1 LSCGSFVGGID
12 MKTRTEYEVRVVTV
26 ANLRAAA
33 EEIRSVGADDPGC
46 RIMAPKAVFRAVK
59 VRGLSPVQ
67 ANILKQEMLSK
78 GGEAAVSRGVIN
90 HSVAETD
97 VLLLGTL
104 RQYEELVRKLRLQPF
119 GLARLGEEIRRVLEN
134 VEGRRP
140 YTLDCRG
147 RQLVIGERTLV
158 MGILNVTPDS
168 FSDGG
173 RYETVEAAKA
183 RAIEM
188 VAQGADIIDIGG
200 ESTRPGHTPV
210 DAAEEMRRVLPVLE
224 AVIPAVPVPVS
235 VDTSKAAVAR
245 AALAAGAHIV
255 NDQWA
260 LRDEGM
266 AEAVAAAGAPVVL
279 MHNQKGTAYRDLMAD
294 IIAYFN
300 ERIAFAASAGIL
312 RERIIIDPGIGF
324 GKTPEQNLEVMRRLE
339 ELNALGCP
347 ILIGTSRKS
356 FIGYALDLPVSERM
370 EGTAATVAV
379 GIMKGADI
387 VRVHDVKE
395 MVRVARMT
403 DALKRKG

>member
-1 LSCGSFVGGID
+1 
-12 MKTRTEYEVRVVTV
+12 
-26 ANLRAAA
+26 
-33 EEIRSVGADDPGC
+33 
-46 RIMAPKAVFRAVK
+46 
-59 VRGLSPVQ
+59 
-67 ANILKQEMLSK
+67 
-78 GGEAAVSRGVIN
+78 
-90 HSVAETD
+90 
-97 VLLLGTL
+97 
-104 RQYEELVRKLRLQPF
+104 
-119 GLARLGEEIRRVLEN
+119 
-134 VEGRRP
+134 
-140 YTLDCRG
+140 
-147 RQLVIGERTLV
+147 

-235 VDTSKAAVAR
+235 IDTSKAAVAR

-300 ERIAFAASAGIL
+300 ERIAFAVSAGIP